1 MPNTFFDNPPVL
13 QGDERAQLQQ
23 LYNYLGIMSGKLNEA
38 LMQVETGGAVQQN
51 NVVSQTT
58 QQTSGGSGDSTQEN
72 TGTDYFKTLRSMI
85 VKTAKLVRTQM
96 DQISAELTQTIEMQ
110 SEQFGTLV
118 SETKNEVLQTAEGFV
133 QTFRNSEVITSL
145 EKDRDEANVF
155 INDTSSY
162 IFVGIIGTDDFGKP
176 ITGIAIGEGITHV
189 DENGNRVIN
198 SEGKCATFTMDELAF
213 WRGETKLAWFDSEK
227 FYINNGEIRKTLK
240 IGNFTWRAMAD
251 GGMTLVRV

>member
-1 MPNTFFDNPPVL
+1 MPNAFFDNPPVL

-38 LMQVETGGAVQQN
+38 LMQVETGSADVRL
-51 NVVSQTT
+51 NVTSQTT
-58 QQTSGGSGDSTQEN
+58 QTSGGGSVASSQSDTGDN
-72 TGTDYFKTLRSMI
+72 YFKTLRSMI
-85 VKTAKLVRTQM
+85 VKTAKMVRTDM
-96 DQISAELTQTIEMQ
+96 DEISAELTKSIEAQ

-189 DENGNRVIN
+189 DEHGNREIN
-198 SEGKCATFTMDELAF
+198 NEGKCATFTMDELAF
-213 WRGETKLAWFDSEK
+213 WRGETKLAWFDSER
-227 FYINNGEIRKTLK
+227 FYINNGEVRNSLK
-240 IGNFTWRAMAD
+240 IGKFAWRAMAD
-251 GGMTLVRV
+251 GSMTLVR